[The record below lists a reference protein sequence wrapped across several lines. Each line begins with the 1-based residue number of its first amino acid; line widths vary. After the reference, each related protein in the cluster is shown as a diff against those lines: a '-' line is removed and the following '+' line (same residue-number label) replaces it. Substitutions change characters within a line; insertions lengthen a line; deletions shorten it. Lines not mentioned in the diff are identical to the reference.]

1 MRQTTLVQGAYM
13 NIKLR
18 LIALVSIALLSLF
31 AVGALGLIQLR
42 TLDESVARITTHEV
56 PRLVDA
62 KTFAGRYQELRGI
75 IFRHI
80 ADPDSARKRMLDEQ
94 LQRKGRELD
103 DNLARAI
110 TEADSEETKRALEAF
125 RKTVN
130 AYLIVGE
137 TALARSRQNQ
147 TEAAMELASS
157 PFIEDAA
164 ILTGQLAD
172 QLSEDATTALNITQQ
187 ASAEAYRTSFR
198 LLLGIVL
205 AALVV
210 MMGFGLTL
218 GRSIM
223 SPLQAM
229 RRTVMTI
236 GETLDLTRRVGTRS
250 NDEIGQTVQ
259 AFDTMIEALQ
269 RSFNDLAK
277 NAEDVGRAAGV
288 LRVNANEFSGSS
300 VAQADAATQMAAG
313 VEEMT
318 VSIDHVAERAEDA
331 AKLSTEAGNRAAEGV
346 AVVQSTIDDLGM
358 IAEEVNST
366 AESVHNL
373 QQETTRISTVTGVIG
388 DVAAQTNLLALNAAI
403 EAARAGE
410 QGRGFAVVADEVRKL
425 AARTAESAAEIT
437 GIVAAIEQGA
447 NDVVKRMQQAVH
459 TVQQSA
465 SRAEETGV
473 AVQAIRTASNQTVEL
488 AAEIS
493 YAIREQSAASNL
505 IAVQVEKIALM
516 SETNTGTANQ
526 TSSQADDLHGLAER
540 MLTDIS
546 RYRY

>member
-1 MRQTTLVQGAYM
+1 MT
-13 NIKLR
+13 IKLR

-42 TLDESVARITTHEV
+42 KLDASVAHITSNEV

-94 LQRKGRELD
+94 LKRKGRELD
-103 DNLARAI
+103 EDLARAI
-110 TEADSEETKRALEAF
+110 AEADSEEATRALEEF

-172 QLSEDATTALNITQQ
+172 QLSDDATAALNITQQ

-223 SPLQAM
+223 APLQAM

-236 GETLDLTRRVGTRS
+236 GETLDLTRRVGSRS

-358 IAEEVNST
+358 IAEEVNGT

-447 NDVVKRMQQAVH
+447 SDVVKRMQQAVH

-465 SRAEETGV
+465 SRAEETGL
-473 AVQAIRTASNQTVEL
+473 AVQAIRTASTQTVEL

-505 IAVQVEKIALM
+505 IAVQVEKIASM

>member
-1 MRQTTLVQGAYM
+1 MT
-13 NIKLR
+13 IKLR
-18 LIALVSIALLSLF
+18 LIALVSIALLSLL

-42 TLDESVARITTHEV
+42 KLDASVAHITSNEV

-80 ADPDSARKRMLDEQ
+80 ADPDSARKRTLDEQ
-94 LQRKGRELD
+94 LQRKGREFD
-103 DNLARAI
+103 EDLARAI
-110 TEADSEETKRALEAF
+110 ADARSEEAKRALEEF

-236 GETLDLTRRVGTRS
+236 GETLDLTRRVGSRS

-269 RSFNDLAK
+269 RSFSDLAR

-358 IAEEVNST
+358 IAEEVNGT
-366 AESVHNL
+366 AESVNNL

-473 AVQAIRTASNQTVEL
+473 AVQAIRNASTQTVAL
-488 AAEIS
+488 ASEIS

-526 TSSQADDLHGLAER
+526 TSSQADDLHALAER

>member
-1 MRQTTLVQGAYM
+1 MT
-13 NIKLR
+13 IKLR
-18 LIALVSIALLSLF
+18 LIVLVSIALLSLF

-42 TLDESVARITTHEV
+42 KLDASVAHITSNEV
-56 PRLVDA
+56 PRLVNA

-80 ADPDSARKRMLDEQ
+80 ADPDSARKRTLDEQ
-94 LQRKGRELD
+94 LQRKGREFD
-103 DNLARAI
+103 EDLARAI
-110 TEADSEETKRALEAF
+110 ADADSEEATRALEEF
-125 RKTVN
+125 RKTVK

-172 QLSEDATTALNITQQ
+172 QLSADATTALNATQQ

-236 GETLDLTRRVGTRS
+236 GETLDLTRRVGSRS

-269 RSFNDLAK
+269 RSFNDLAR

-366 AESVHNL
+366 ADSVHNL

-473 AVQAIRTASNQTVEL
+473 AVQAIRNASTQTVAL
-488 AAEIS
+488 ASEIS

-526 TSSQADDLHGLAER
+526 TSSQADDLHALAER

>member
-1 MRQTTLVQGAYM
+1 MT
-13 NIKLR
+13 IKLR
-18 LIALVSIALLSLF
+18 LIALVLIALLSLL

-42 TLDESVARITTHEV
+42 KLDASVAHITSNEV

-80 ADPDSARKRMLDEQ
+80 ADPDSARKRTLDEQ
-94 LQRKGRELD
+94 LQRKGREFD
-103 DNLARAI
+103 EDLARAI
-110 TEADSEETKRALEAF
+110 ADADSEEATRALEEF
-125 RKTVN
+125 RKTVK

-172 QLSEDATTALNITQQ
+172 QLSADATTALNVTQQ

-236 GETLDLTRRVGTRS
+236 GETLDLTRRVGSRS

-259 AFDTMIEALQ
+259 AFDAMIEALQ
-269 RSFNDLAK
+269 RSFNDLAR

-366 AESVHNL
+366 ADSVHNL

-473 AVQAIRTASNQTVEL
+473 AVQAIRNASTQTVAL
-488 AAEIS
+488 ASEIS

-526 TSSQADDLHGLAER
+526 TSSQADDLHALAER

>member
-1 MRQTTLVQGAYM
+1 MT
-13 NIKLR
+13 IKLR
-18 LIALVSIALLSLF
+18 LIVLVSIALLSLF

-42 TLDESVARITTHEV
+42 KLDASVAHITSNEV
-56 PRLVDA
+56 PRLVNA

-80 ADPDSARKRMLDEQ
+80 ADPDSARKRTLDEQ
-94 LQRKGRELD
+94 LQRKGREFD
-103 DNLARAI
+103 EDLARAI
-110 TEADSEETKRALEAF
+110 ADADSEEATRALEEF
-125 RKTVN
+125 RKTVK

-172 QLSEDATTALNITQQ
+172 QLSADATTALNATQQ

-236 GETLDLTRRVGTRS
+236 GETLDLTRRVGSRS

-259 AFDTMIEALQ
+259 AFDAMIEALQ
-269 RSFNDLAK
+269 RSFNDLAR

-358 IAEEVNST
+358 IAEEVNGT

-473 AVQAIRTASNQTVEL
+473 AVQEIRNASTQTVAL
-488 AAEIS
+488 ASEIS

-526 TSSQADDLHGLAER
+526 TSSQADDLHALAER

>member
-1 MRQTTLVQGAYM
+1 MT
-13 NIKLR
+13 IKLR
-18 LIALVSIALLSLF
+18 LIVLVSIALLSLF

-42 TLDESVARITTHEV
+42 KLDASVAHITSNEV
-56 PRLVDA
+56 PRLVNA

-80 ADPDSARKRMLDEQ
+80 ADPDSARKRTLDEQ
-94 LQRKGRELD
+94 LQRKGREFD
-103 DNLARAI
+103 EDLARAI
-110 TEADSEETKRALEAF
+110 ADADSEEATRALEEF
-125 RKTVN
+125 RKTVK

-172 QLSEDATTALNITQQ
+172 QLSADATTALNATQQ

-236 GETLDLTRRVGTRS
+236 GETLDLTRRVGSRS

-358 IAEEVNST
+358 IAEEVNGT

-473 AVQAIRTASNQTVEL
+473 AVQEIRNASTQTVAL
-488 AAEIS
+488 ASEIS

-526 TSSQADDLHGLAER
+526 TSSQADDLHALAER

>member
-1 MRQTTLVQGAYM
+1 MT
-13 NIKLR
+13 IKLR
-18 LIALVSIALLSLF
+18 LIVLVSIALLSLF

-42 TLDESVARITTHEV
+42 KLDASVAHITSNEV
-56 PRLVDA
+56 PRLVNA

-80 ADPDSARKRMLDEQ
+80 ADPDSARKRTLDEQ
-94 LQRKGRELD
+94 LQRKGREFD
-103 DNLARAI
+103 EDLARAI
-110 TEADSEETKRALEAF
+110 ADADSEEATRALEEF
-125 RKTVN
+125 RKTVK

-172 QLSEDATTALNITQQ
+172 QLSADATTALNATQQ

-236 GETLDLTRRVGTRS
+236 GETLDLTRRVGSRS

-259 AFDTMIEALQ
+259 AFDAMIEALQ
-269 RSFNDLAK
+269 RSFNDLAR

-358 IAEEVNST
+358 IAEEVNGT

-473 AVQAIRTASNQTVEL
+473 AVQAIRNASTQTVAL
-488 AAEIS
+488 ASEIS

-526 TSSQADDLHGLAER
+526 TSSQADDLHALAER

>member
-1 MRQTTLVQGAYM
+1 MT
-13 NIKLR
+13 IKLR

-42 TLDESVARITTHEV
+42 KLDASVAHITSNEV

-80 ADPDSARKRMLDEQ
+80 ADPDSARKRTLDEQ
-94 LQRKGRELD
+94 LQRKGREFD
-103 DNLARAI
+103 EDLARAI
-110 TEADSEETKRALEAF
+110 ADADSEEATRALEEF
-125 RKTVN
+125 RKTVK

-172 QLSEDATTALNITQQ
+172 QLSADATTALNATQQ

-236 GETLDLTRRVGTRS
+236 GETLDLTRRVGSRS

-269 RSFNDLAK
+269 RSFNDLAR

-366 AESVHNL
+366 ADSVHNL

-473 AVQAIRTASNQTVEL
+473 AVQAIRNASTQTVAL
-488 AAEIS
+488 ASEIS

-526 TSSQADDLHGLAER
+526 TSSQADDLHALAER

>member
-1 MRQTTLVQGAYM
+1 MT
-13 NIKLR
+13 IKLR
-18 LIALVSIALLSLF
+18 LIALVSIALLSLL

-42 TLDESVARITTHEV
+42 KLDASVAHITSNEV

-62 KTFAGRYQELRGI
+62 TTFAGRYQELRGI

-80 ADPDSARKRMLDEQ
+80 ADPDSARKRTLDEQ
-94 LQRKGRELD
+94 LQRKGREFD
-103 DNLARAI
+103 EDLARAI
-110 TEADSEETKRALEAF
+110 ADARSEEAKRALEEF

-236 GETLDLTRRVGTRS
+236 GETLDLTRRVGSRS

-269 RSFNDLAK
+269 RSFSDLAR

-358 IAEEVNST
+358 IAEEVNGT

-473 AVQAIRTASNQTVEL
+473 AVQEIRNASTQTVAL
-488 AAEIS
+488 ASEIS

-526 TSSQADDLHGLAER
+526 TSSQADDLHALAER

>member
-1 MRQTTLVQGAYM
+1 MT
-13 NIKLR
+13 IKLR

-42 TLDESVARITTHEV
+42 KLDASVAHITSNEV

-80 ADPDSARKRMLDEQ
+80 ADPDSARKRTLDEQ
-94 LQRKGRELD
+94 LQRKGREFD
-103 DNLARAI
+103 EDLARAI
-110 TEADSEETKRALEAF
+110 ADADSEEATRALEEF
-125 RKTVN
+125 RKTVK

-172 QLSEDATTALNITQQ
+172 QLSADATTALNATQQ

-236 GETLDLTRRVGTRS
+236 GETLDLTRRVGSRS

-269 RSFNDLAK
+269 RSFNDLAR

-366 AESVHNL
+366 ADSVHNL

-473 AVQAIRTASNQTVEL
+473 AVQEIRNASTQTVAL
-488 AAEIS
+488 ASEIS

-526 TSSQADDLHGLAER
+526 TSSQADDLHALAER

>member
-1 MRQTTLVQGAYM
+1 MT
-13 NIKLR
+13 IKLR
-18 LIALVSIALLSLF
+18 LIALVSIVLLSLF

-42 TLDESVARITTHEV
+42 KLDASVAHITSNEV

-80 ADPDSARKRMLDEQ
+80 ADPDSARKRTLDEQ
-94 LQRKGRELD
+94 LQRKGREFD
-103 DNLARAI
+103 EDLARAI
-110 TEADSEETKRALEAF
+110 ADADSEEATRALEEF
-125 RKTVN
+125 RKTVK

-172 QLSEDATTALNITQQ
+172 QLSADATTALNATQQ

-236 GETLDLTRRVGTRS
+236 GETLDLTRRVGSRS

-269 RSFNDLAK
+269 RSFNDLAR

-358 IAEEVNST
+358 IAEEVNGT

-447 NDVVKRMQQAVH
+447 SDVVKRMQQAVH

-473 AVQAIRTASNQTVEL
+473 AVQAIRNASTQTVAL
-488 AAEIS
+488 ASEIS

-526 TSSQADDLHGLAER
+526 TSSQADDLHALAER

>member
-1 MRQTTLVQGAYM
+1 MT
-13 NIKLR
+13 IKLR

-42 TLDESVARITTHEV
+42 KLDASVAHITSKEV

-80 ADPDSARKRMLDEQ
+80 ADPDSARKRTLDEE
-94 LQRKGRELD
+94 LQRKGREFD
-103 DNLARAI
+103 EDLARAI
-110 TEADSEETKRALEAF
+110 ADADSEEATRALEEF
-125 RKTVN
+125 RKTVK

-172 QLSEDATTALNITQQ
+172 QLSADATTALNATQQ

-236 GETLDLTRRVGTRS
+236 GETLDLTRRVGSRS

-259 AFDTMIEALQ
+259 AFDAMIEALQ
-269 RSFNDLAK
+269 RSFNDLAR

-358 IAEEVNST
+358 IAEEVNGT

-447 NDVVKRMQQAVH
+447 SDVVKRMQQAVH

-473 AVQAIRTASNQTVEL
+473 AVQAIRNASTQTVAL
-488 AAEIS
+488 ASEIS

-526 TSSQADDLHGLAER
+526 TSSQADDLHALAER

>member
-1 MRQTTLVQGAYM
+1 MT
-13 NIKLR
+13 IKLR

-42 TLDESVARITTHEV
+42 KLDASVAHITSNEV

-80 ADPDSARKRMLDEQ
+80 ADPDSARKRTLDEQ
-94 LQRKGRELD
+94 LQRKGREFD
-103 DNLARAI
+103 EDLARAI
-110 TEADSEETKRALEAF
+110 ADADSEEATRALEEF
-125 RKTVN
+125 RKTVK

-172 QLSEDATTALNITQQ
+172 QLSADATTALNATQQ

-236 GETLDLTRRVGTRS
+236 GETLDLTRRVGSRS

-269 RSFNDLAK
+269 RSFNDLAR

-288 LRVNANEFSGSS
+288 LRANANEFSGSS

-366 AESVHNL
+366 ADSVHNL

-473 AVQAIRTASNQTVEL
+473 AVQAIRNASTQTVAL
-488 AAEIS
+488 ASEIS

-526 TSSQADDLHGLAER
+526 TSSQADDLHALAER

>member
-1 MRQTTLVQGAYM
+1 MT
-13 NIKLR
+13 IKLR

-42 TLDESVARITTHEV
+42 KLDASVAHITSNEV

-80 ADPDSARKRMLDEQ
+80 ADPDSARKRTLDEQ
-94 LQRKGRELD
+94 LQRKGREFD
-103 DNLARAI
+103 EDLARAI
-110 TEADSEETKRALEAF
+110 ADADSEEATRALEEF
-125 RKTVN
+125 RKTVK

-172 QLSEDATTALNITQQ
+172 QLSADATTALNATQQ

-236 GETLDLTRRVGTRS
+236 GETLDLTRRVGSRS

-259 AFDTMIEALQ
+259 AFDAMIEALQ
-269 RSFNDLAK
+269 RSFNDLAR

-358 IAEEVNST
+358 IAEEVNGT

-437 GIVAAIEQGA
+437 GIVEAIEQGA
-447 NDVVKRMQQAVH
+447 SDVVKRMQQAVH

-473 AVQAIRTASNQTVEL
+473 AVQAIRNASTQTVAL
-488 AAEIS
+488 ASEIS

-526 TSSQADDLHGLAER
+526 TSSQADDLHALAER

>member
-1 MRQTTLVQGAYM
+1 MT
-13 NIKLR
+13 IKLR

-42 TLDESVARITTHEV
+42 KLDASVAHITSNEV

-80 ADPDSARKRMLDEQ
+80 ADPDSARKRTLDEQ
-94 LQRKGRELD
+94 LQRKGREFD
-103 DNLARAI
+103 EDLARAI
-110 TEADSEETKRALEAF
+110 ADADSEEAIRALEEF
-125 RKTVN
+125 RKTVK

-172 QLSEDATTALNITQQ
+172 QLSDDATAALQTTQQ

-236 GETLDLTRRVGTRS
+236 GETLDLTRRVGSRS

-269 RSFNDLAK
+269 RSFNDLAR

-358 IAEEVNST
+358 IAEEVNGT

-473 AVQAIRTASNQTVEL
+473 AVQAIRNASTQTVAL
-488 AAEIS
+488 ASEIS

-526 TSSQADDLHGLAER
+526 TSSQADDLHALAER

>member
-1 MRQTTLVQGAYM
+1 MT
-13 NIKLR
+13 IKLR
-18 LIALVSIALLSLF
+18 LIVLVSIALLSLF

-42 TLDESVARITTHEV
+42 KLDASVAHITSNEV
-56 PRLVDA
+56 PRLVNA

-80 ADPDSARKRMLDEQ
+80 ADPDSARKRTLDEQ
-94 LQRKGRELD
+94 LQRKGREFD
-103 DNLARAI
+103 EDLARAI
-110 TEADSEETKRALEAF
+110 ADADSEEATRALEEF
-125 RKTVN
+125 RKTVK

-172 QLSEDATTALNITQQ
+172 QLSTDATTALNATQQ

-236 GETLDLTRRVGTRS
+236 GETLDLTRRVGSRS

-358 IAEEVNST
+358 IAEEVNGT

-473 AVQAIRTASNQTVEL
+473 AVQEIRNASTQTVAL
-488 AAEIS
+488 ASEIS

-526 TSSQADDLHGLAER
+526 TSSQADDLHALAER

>member
-1 MRQTTLVQGAYM
+1 MT
-13 NIKLR
+13 IKLR
-18 LIALVSIALLSLF
+18 LIVLVSIALLSLF

-42 TLDESVARITTHEV
+42 KLDASVAHITSNEV

-80 ADPDSARKRMLDEQ
+80 ADPDSARKRTLDEQ
-94 LQRKGRELD
+94 LQRKGREFD
-103 DNLARAI
+103 EDLARAI
-110 TEADSEETKRALEAF
+110 ADADSEEATRALEEF
-125 RKTVN
+125 RKTVK

-172 QLSEDATTALNITQQ
+172 QLSADATTALNATQQ

-236 GETLDLTRRVGTRS
+236 GETLDLTRRVGSRS

-269 RSFNDLAK
+269 RSFNDLAR

-358 IAEEVNST
+358 IAEEVNGT

-447 NDVVKRMQQAVH
+447 SDVVKRMQQAVH

-473 AVQAIRTASNQTVEL
+473 AVQAIRNASTQTVAL
-488 AAEIS
+488 ASEIS

-526 TSSQADDLHGLAER
+526 TSSQADDLHALAER

>member
-1 MRQTTLVQGAYM
+1 MT
-13 NIKLR
+13 IKLR

-42 TLDESVARITTHEV
+42 KLDASVAHITSNEV

-94 LQRKGRELD
+94 LQRKGREFD
-103 DNLARAI
+103 EELARAI
-110 TEADSEETKRALEAF
+110 ADADSEEATRALEEF
-125 RKTVN
+125 RKTVK

-172 QLSEDATTALNITQQ
+172 QLSADATTALNITQQ

-236 GETLDLTRRVGTRS
+236 GETLDLTRRVGSRS

-269 RSFNDLAK
+269 RSFNDLAR

-366 AESVHNL
+366 ADSVHNL

-473 AVQAIRTASNQTVEL
+473 AVQAIRNASTQTVAL
-488 AAEIS
+488 ASEIS

-526 TSSQADDLHGLAER
+526 TSSQADDLHALAER

>member
-1 MRQTTLVQGAYM
+1 MT
-13 NIKLR
+13 IKLR
-18 LIALVSIALLSLF
+18 LIALVSIALLSLL

-42 TLDESVARITTHEV
+42 KLDASVAHITSNEV

-80 ADPDSARKRMLDEQ
+80 ADPDSARKRTLDEQ
-94 LQRKGRELD
+94 LQRKGREFD
-103 DNLARAI
+103 EDLARAI
-110 TEADSEETKRALEAF
+110 ADADSEEAIRALEEF
-125 RKTVN
+125 RKTVK

-172 QLSEDATTALNITQQ
+172 QLSDDATAALQTTQQ

-236 GETLDLTRRVGTRS
+236 GETLDLTRRVGSRS

-269 RSFNDLAK
+269 RSFNDLAR

-358 IAEEVNST
+358 IAEEVNGT

-473 AVQAIRTASNQTVEL
+473 AVQAIRNASTQTVAL
-488 AAEIS
+488 ASEIS

-526 TSSQADDLHGLAER
+526 TSSQADDLHALAER

>member
-1 MRQTTLVQGAYM
+1 
-13 NIKLR
+13 
-18 LIALVSIALLSLF
+18 
-31 AVGALGLIQLR
+31 
-42 TLDESVARITTHEV
+42 
-56 PRLVDA
+56 
-62 KTFAGRYQELRGI
+62 
-75 IFRHI
+75 
-80 ADPDSARKRMLDEQ
+80 
-94 LQRKGRELD
+94 
-103 DNLARAI
+103 
-110 TEADSEETKRALEAF
+110 
-125 RKTVN
+125 
-130 AYLIVGE
+130 
-137 TALARSRQNQ
+137 
-147 TEAAMELASS
+147 
-157 PFIEDAA
+157 
-164 ILTGQLAD
+164 
-172 QLSEDATTALNITQQ
+172 
-187 ASAEAYRTSFR
+187 
-198 LLLGIVL
+198 
-205 AALVV
+205 
-210 MMGFGLTL
+210 
-218 GRSIM
+218 
-223 SPLQAM
+223 
-229 RRTVMTI
+229 MTI
-236 GETLDLTRRVGTRS
+236 GETLDLTRRVGSRS

-269 RSFNDLAK
+269 RSFNDLAR

-358 IAEEVNST
+358 IAEEVNGT

-447 NDVVKRMQQAVH
+447 SDVVKRMQQAVH

-473 AVQAIRTASNQTVEL
+473 AVQAIRNASTQTVAL
-488 AAEIS
+488 ASEIS

-526 TSSQADDLHGLAER
+526 TSSQADDLHALAER